1 MLRILALIAAAFI
14 LLSRAGLCPR
24 INKDAAIR
32 CYDAVISTL
41 SKLTLTHE
49 PWLLGEREFSDMS
62 GCCGEYSCDGTDL
75 NGSDFV
81 FGSSSVYEKKIKLTA
96 EIETF
101 SGSAEMFVI
110 ISGEKSLCRFDKNGR
125 FEGTFVFSG
134 SSGVAVDYDGFTGSI
149 KITSEEAE

>member
-1 MLRILALIAAAFI
+1 MLRLIAAIMAI
-14 LLSRAGLCPR
+14 IMLLSHVGLFPR
-24 INKDAAIR
+24 FNKDTAIR
-32 CYDAVISTL
+32 CYDAVISTFG
-41 SKLTLTHE
+41 KLALAQ

-62 GCCGEYSCDGTDL
+62 GCCGEYSCDGADL

-110 ISGEKSLCRFDKNGR
+110 ISGEKSLCRFDKNGK